1 MALARARIAP
11 VAPVA
16 RDARATRAKTSRR
29 ELAGA
34 VALVATLG
42 RCDGARASR
51 DAMDY
56 DADTLDA
63 LDAATR
69 VVRGKAREGDRERI
83 DGWYERNKRR
93 YDNATRG
100 KSFLMTTKTLRYA
113 AGRERSETFDEAK
126 FDEWVKL
133 SRALTDGS
141 MSVKEQREAYG
152 AAVWANNDKS
162 DAKNRIGLCAF
173 GATGPTRALGIDCS
187 GF

>member
-1 MALARARIAP
+1 MALARAR

-16 RDARATRAKTSRR
+16 RAHRAHRATTSRR

-42 RCDGARASR
+42 RRDGARAAR
-51 DAMDY
+51 EGTDY
-56 DADTLDA
+56 DDDTLET

-69 VVRGKAREGDRERI
+69 LVRGTSSASDDARVE
-83 DGWYERNKRR
+83 GWYDRNKRR

-113 AGRERSETFDEAK
+113 AGRARDETFDEAK

-141 MSVKEQREAYG
+141 MSAKAQREAYG

-173 GATGPTRALGIDCS
+173 GPTPPTIALGIDCS